1 MRTVRGGQVQLEA
14 GLGQAGEVNDKTMTG
29 DE

>member
-1 MRTVRGGQVQLEA
+1 MRLVRGGQVQLEA
-14 GLGQAGEVNDKTMTG
+14 GLGQAGEVNDKTLTG